1 MFKNIKHGSI
11 ALLRVF
17 KKLSRLTIMLYVFAC
32 AFIFIVGDCYR
43 AWDHVITSTL
53 SRYMPSYDYLIKFDH
68 DRRTFDLKKMQE
80 FERYYRKVVEFM
92 PLLPEAHAM
101 LGFCY
106 FYNGESVKA
115 AKAYESAIRLYPKVF
130 NFHYN
135 LGIIALKKDDYVKV
149 LTHFKNSIEI
159 PPLENISFIVAT
171 RMYQPFL
178 PFARQPDTLA
188 LAMGERTQE
197 TYRSAYV
204 QLLRAAENVEDYKSM
219 LLYARQG
226 VARGFLDKATAYYF
240 MGVASYQLREYE
252 NAVGFLQESI
262 TNNFQYAQAFQ
273 ILALCLQALNRPE
286 SKSAFIAASSLRQ
299 DGKIFEVKEPEL
311 LIY

>member
-1 MFKNIKHGSI
+1 MFKKGKQGVVAVLKALRTLGS
-11 ALLRVF
+11 R
-17 KKLSRLTIMLYVFAC
+17 TIVLYLFA
-32 AFIFIVGDCYR
+32 AVFIFLIADFHR
-43 AWDHVITSTL
+43 AWDHVVTSTL
-53 SRYMPSYDYLIKFDH
+53 SRYMPSYDYLIKFDK
-68 DRRTFDLKKMQE
+68 DRRTFDLRKMQE
-80 FERYYRKVVEFM
+80 FERYYQKVVEFM

-106 FYNGESVKA
+106 FYNGESTKA
-115 AKAYESAIRLYPKVF
+115 EKAYESAIRLYPKVF

-135 LGIIALKKDDYVKV
+135 LGIIALKKDDQVKV
-149 LTHFKNSIEI
+149 LKHFKNSVEI

-197 TYRSAYV
+197 TYRSAYI
-204 QLLRAAENVEDYKSM
+204 QLLLAAENVEDYKSM

-226 VARGFLDKATAYYF
+226 VTRGFLDKATAYYF
-240 MGVASYQLREYE
+240 MGVASYQLKEYE

-262 TNNFQYAQAFQ
+262 ANNFQYAQAFQ
-273 ILALCLQALNRPE
+273 IMALCLQFLNRPE
-286 SKSAFIAASSLRQ
+286 SKSAFVAASSLRH
-299 DGKIFEVKEPEL
+299 DGKIFKAKEPDL
-311 LIY
+311 LVY